1 MNYVV
6 KKGDSLYS
14 IAKQY
19 NTDVATLIKLNNL
32 HNNFLHEGQILKV
45 KEEFTTPTHVGSD
58 ICGSI
63 PLVEDTESEKDK
75 YDIYTVKSKD
85 NLYSIAKKFNT
96 NIGAIKYINNL
107 KNNILSIG
115 QILKLPKE
123 KKNNFKY
130 IVQKNDNLYSIANKF
145 GITVEDLKRI
155 NKLSNNIIN
164 IGDILIIP
172 TITYPIANESNS
184 N

>member
-85 NLYSIAKKFNT
+85 SLYSIAKKFNT

-107 KNNILSIG
+107 KNNILS
-115 QILKLPKE
+115 
-123 KKNNFKY
+123 
-130 IVQKNDNLYSIANKF
+130 SIANKF

>member
-85 NLYSIAKKFNT
+85 SLYSIAKKFNT

-107 KNNILSIG
+107 KNNILS
-115 QILKLPKE
+115 
-123 KKNNFKY
+123 